1 MWLPRN
7 RGFATLAQSVE
18 QLPRKEQVRGSI
30 PLGGS
35 RFSTSSRS
43 MLLDGSGRGSTMSSR
58 KGLHPTQVVAGAF
71 TAIIL
76 IGTFLLTLP
85 IATNSGKA
93 TSFLDALFT
102 ATSATTVTGLST
114 LDVQVHWNLFGHTV
128 IAILIELGGFGIVG
142 FTSLVAIL
150 LEGRISLKNRI
161 LTSSE
166 AGSSASNVR
175 GLLLNVL
182 KIMLFFQGLLFVFL
196 FFRFMLEYDYTWN
209 VAAGHAAFHAM
220 SAFNNAGFALYS
232 NNMIGFARDGWILI
246 PIFMTV
252 FIASVGFPTIT
263 EIRDRAKLKLA
274 KALNRP
280 INYTMPTQWSLNSR
294 IVLWGSL
301 VLVVV
306 GTVAI
311 AILEWDNPKTF
322 GPLPFIDKI
331 LDSIFAAVMPRTAGF
346 NSVDVLGMTPS
357 SWLVTDILMFI
368 GGASVSTSGGIKIGT
383 AVVLFFIVYTEIR
396 GETAVNIGNRRL
408 PRSMQRQALTIVSIT
423 AFVIV
428 GATMLLRLTTTFTL
442 DQILLE
448 VFSAVGT
455 VGLDPGMSAT
465 MPDHAKFLVAL
476 LMLFGRLG
484 PIVVA
489 TSIALR
495 RTHRHFEYPK
505 ERPLIG

>member
-1 MWLPRN
+1 
-7 RGFATLAQSVE
+7 
-18 QLPRKEQVRGSI
+18 
-30 PLGGS
+30 
-35 RFSTSSRS
+35 
-43 MLLDGSGRGSTMSSR
+43 
-58 KGLHPTQVVAGAF
+58 HPTQVVAGAF

-76 IGTFLLTLP
+76 LGTFLLSLP
-85 IATNSGKA
+85 IATNSGKV
-93 TSFLDALFT
+93 TPFLDALFT

-114 LDVQVHWNLFGHTV
+114 LDVEAHWNLFGHSV
-128 IAILIELGGFGIVG
+128 IALLIELGGFGIVG
-142 FTSLVAIL
+142 FASLVAIL
-150 LEGRISLKNRI
+150 LEGRISLKNRL

-175 GLLLNVL
+175 GLLFNVL

-196 FFRFMLEYDYTWN
+196 YFRFVIEYKYEWN
-209 VAAGHAAFHAM
+209 VALGHAAFHAM

-232 NNMIGFARDGWILI
+232 DNMMAFAKDGWILI
-246 PIFMTV
+246 PVFVTV
-252 FIASVGFPTIT
+252 FIASVGFPTIAET
-263 EIRDRAKLKLA
+263 RDRAKLKIA
-274 KALNRP
+274 GWLNKP
-280 INYTMPTQWSLNSR
+280 MNYTMPAQWSLNSR

-301 VLVVV
+301 VLLV
-306 GTVAI
+306 GGTLAI
-311 AILEWDNPKTF
+311 AFLEWNNSKTI
-322 GPLPFIDKI
+322 GPMSFSEKI
-331 LDSIFAAVMPRTAGF
+331 LNSTFAAVMPRTAGF
-346 NSVDVLGMTPS
+346 NAVDITAMHPS
-357 SWLVTDILMFI
+357 TWMVTDILMFV

-408 PRSMQRQALTIVSIT
+408 PRSMQRQALTILTVTS
-423 AFVIV
+423 FVIV
-428 GATMLLRLTTTFTL
+428 GATVLLRFTTTFTL

-465 MPDHAKFLVAL
+465 LPDHAKFLVSL

-495 RTHRHFEYPK
+495 RTRRHFEYPK

>member
-1 MWLPRN
+1 
-7 RGFATLAQSVE
+7 
-18 QLPRKEQVRGSI
+18 
-30 PLGGS
+30 
-35 RFSTSSRS
+35 
-43 MLLDGSGRGSTMSSR
+43 MSSR

-71 TAIIL
+71 TIIIL
-76 IGTFLLTLP
+76 IGTFLLMLP
-85 IATNSGKA
+85 NATNSGKS
-93 TSFLDALFT
+93 TPFIDALFT

-114 LDVQVHWNLFGHTV
+114 LDVEAHWNLFGHTV
-128 IAILIELGGFGIVG
+128 IALLIQVGGFGIVG
-142 FTSLVAIL
+142 FASLVAIL
-150 LEGRISLKNRI
+150 LEGKISLKNRL

-166 AGSSASNVR
+166 AGSNASNIR
-175 GLLLNVL
+175 GLLFNVL
-182 KIMLFFQGLLFVFL
+182 KIMLFFQFLLFLFL
-196 FFRFMLEYDYTWN
+196 FFRFITEYKYEWN
-209 VAAGHAAFHAM
+209 VALGHGIFHAM

-232 NNMIGFARDGWILI
+232 DNMMGFARDGWILI
-246 PIFMTV
+246 PIFVTV
-252 FIASVGFPTIT
+252 FIASIGFPTIV
-263 EIRDRAKLKLA
+263 EIRDRAKLKVA
-274 KALNRP
+274 GWFNRSL
-280 INYTMPTQWSLNSR
+280 NYTMPAQWSLNSR

-301 VLVVV
+301 VLFV
-306 GTVAI
+306 GGTIAI
-311 AILEWDNPKTF
+311 AVLEWNNPKTF
-322 GPLPFIDKI
+322 GELSVIDKI
-331 LDSIFAAVMPRTAGF
+331 IDSMFASVMPRTAGF

-357 SWLVTDILMFI
+357 TWMVTDILMFV

-408 PRSMQRQALTIVSIT
+408 PRSMQRQALTILTVTS
-423 AFVIV
+423 FVIV

-465 MPDHAKFLVAL
+465 MPEHAKFLVSL

-495 RTHRHFEYPK
+495 RTRRHFEYPK